1 MLRAS
6 ASIVLRPVWAV
17 AIDVLVAARTF
28 TVEVSAVE
36 AVTQAVP
43 LYPWAVVERASLVP
57 TASAVVPPTV
67 SAAVSDIDARAAEI
81 EVVAARVT

>member
-17 AIDVLVAARTF
+17 AIDMLVAARTF

-43 LYPWAVVERASLVP
+43 LYPLAVVEHAYLVP
-57 TASAVVPPTV
+57 SAFAVFPPTL
-67 SAAVSDIDARAAEI
+67 SAAARDIAARAAEL
-81 EVVAARVT
+81 